1 MIDQDDRDLRGAFE
15 ALRREAAAHTP
26 PFDTTGGA
34 ARRRLVPG
42 ARRRTLVLA
51 TAAVLAGVAL
61 VLVLTPHRPGVQL
74 GLASVRWESPTD
86 FLLRLPGDELLRV
99 VPRLD
104 FTPSTIN
111 WSIP

>member
-26 PFDTTGGA
+26 GGA

-104 FTPSTIN
+104 VTPSTIN

>member
-1 MIDQDDRDLRGAFE
+1 MIDQDDRDLRRAFD
-15 ALRREAAAHTP
+15 ALRGEATAHTP
-26 PFDTTGGA
+26 PFDATVGA

-51 TAAVLAGVAL
+51 ATAVLVGVAL
-61 VLVLTPHRPGVQL
+61 DLVLTSHRPGVRR

-99 VPRLD
+99 VPRLGA
-104 FTPSTIN
+104 TPSTIN